1 MKYLSIDTAAVRY
14 IEPKALRFI
23 SSSCGEVF
31 RLTFCPLTT
40 DHAFIL
46 VRSGKSVLVNLH
58 FLPLNDQTRPPVMSE
73 LCRAGWLSLYPS
85 SQSERGA
92 EGPEHTACKDPR
104 TPGWNRHLKVWPS
117 PPSLQPQPTSGKCW
131 EFQIWR
137 DSSGCKQYHTM
148 PRRAS
153 NDESF
158 SFSSKINKWGKCCQI
173 LQAVQPE
180 PSDKRIK
187 ENGIL

>member
-1 MKYLSIDTAAVRY
+1 MTYCEISLDRHRCCEVYWAY
-14 IEPKALRFI
+14 KALRFI

-31 RLTFCPLTT
+31 RLTHCPLTT

-104 TPGWNRHLKVWPS
+104 TPGWNRHLKVWSS
-117 PPSLQPQPTSGKCW
+117 PPSSPNLPLENVGNSKYDETHQDVNNIIQCQD
-131 EFQIWR
+131 EHQ
-137 DSSGCKQYHTM
+137 TM
-148 PRRAS
+148 KVFLFLR
-153 NDESF
+153 
-158 SFSSKINKWGKCCQI
+158 K
-173 LQAVQPE
+173 
-180 PSDKRIK
+180 
-187 ENGIL
+187 